1 VSGALVGAVSKSVI
15 ELFAEASRTL
25 TLRKSRDEGHTAE
38 PCGCDVMT
46 MASALTRYRSGGWL
60 DISVQAY
67 RITEIAGQDLD
78 TCRGSL
84 THDPHEEGPTM
95 LTWSRARA
103 GTAARV

>member
-1 VSGALVGAVSKSVI
+1 VGAVSKSVI

-46 MASALTRYRSGGWL
+46 MASALARYRSGGWL
-60 DISVQAY
+60 DISAQAY